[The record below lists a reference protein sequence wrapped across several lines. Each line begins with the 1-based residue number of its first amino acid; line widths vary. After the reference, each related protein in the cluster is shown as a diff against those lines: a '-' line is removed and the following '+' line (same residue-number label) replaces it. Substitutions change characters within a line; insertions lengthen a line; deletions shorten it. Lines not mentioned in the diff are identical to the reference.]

1 MAANSSACDNIIS
14 ICCSFSELAH
24 MTYVVDLLGMH
35 LTAHHGRCCQFLLL
49 NRDSLDGM
57 FLRFRHDLE
66 MDGFVS
72 TKIKVSRSVAPVG
85 RDFEMSKA
93 KEPL

>member
-1 MAANSSACDNIIS
+1 MAANSSACDDIIS
-14 ICCSFSELAH
+14 ICCSPPDLAH

-35 LTAHHGRCCQFLLL
+35 LTAHHGRRCQFLLL
-49 NRDSLDGM
+49 NRDSLDGL

-72 TKIKVSRSVAPVG
+72 SRIKVSCSVAPVG
-85 RDFEMSKA
+85 HDFEISKA
-93 KEPL
+93 QEPL